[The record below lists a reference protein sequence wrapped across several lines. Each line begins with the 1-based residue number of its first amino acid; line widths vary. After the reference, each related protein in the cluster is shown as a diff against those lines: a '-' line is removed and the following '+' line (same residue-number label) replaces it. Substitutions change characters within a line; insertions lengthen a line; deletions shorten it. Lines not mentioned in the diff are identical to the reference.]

1 MRESKTKVS
10 RRQFL
15 ESTALGAAG
24 LMLGSST
31 APASVFGANDRVN
44 VGVVGAGGQGTS
56 LIRNLA
62 TVPNSKITAMCDIF
76 EPNLNKGVNLAGSQ
90 PKSFIDYR
98 KLIESKDVDAVVIAT
113 PLHMHYDVALAAL
126 GAGKHV
132 FVEKTM
138 MYSIRQCD
146 HIVQVTK
153 AHPSK
158 VFQVGHQ
165 HRFDPVIHKV
175 VAMAQDGALGKVT
188 HIRCMWHRNGNWRRP
203 VPKISF
209 DPRPWGYPDLE
220 HLINWRMYRNYS
232 GGLMC
237 ELGSHMIEICNLI
250 LGGPPASVT
259 GMGGIDYWK
268 DGRETFD
275 NVTVVY
281 NYPAGQK
288 VTFSSTTTN
297 AHDGEHIVIMGTEGT
312 IEMGWDKALY
322 FREKEKPELVNA
334 EGATVI
340 GSTGETMKA
349 STESQKEGAQ
359 VSPQDEQKRSAV
371 YRELESYVSCIRE
384 GKKAVVDA
392 HVGRN
397 AAAAVLSANRA
408 MEEGRV
414 VRIDSSQ
421 PAK

>member
-1 MRESKTKVS
+1 MSESKTKVT

-15 ESTALGAAG
+15 EATTLSAAG
-24 LMLGSST
+24 LMLGGSSS
-31 APASVFGANDRVN
+31 AASSLGANDRVN

-76 EPNLNKGVNLAGSQ
+76 EPNLSKGVNLAGSQ
-90 PKSFIDYR
+90 PKTFTDYR
-98 KLIESKDVDAVVIAT
+98 KMIASKDVDAVIIAT
-113 PLHMHYDVALAAL
+113 PLHSHFEIVLAAL
-126 GAGKHV
+126 NAGKHV

-138 MYSIRQCD
+138 AYSVLQCEQ
-146 HIVQVTK
+146 IVRASRT
-153 AHPSK
+153 HPSLI
-158 VFQVGHQ
+158 VQVGHQ

-175 VAMAQDGALGKVT
+175 VDMSRNGALGKVT

-203 VPKISF
+203 VPKINF

-220 HLINWRMYRNYS
+220 HLINWRMYKRYS

-250 LGGPPASVT
+250 IDASPTTVT

-288 VTFSSTTTN
+288 VSFSSTTTN

-322 FREKEKPELVNA
+322 FREKEPPELVKA

-340 GSTGETMKA
+340 GATGETMKA
-349 STESQKEGAQ
+349 STQSQKEGAQ
-359 VSPQDEQKRSAV
+359 VTPQEAPRRSAV
-371 YRELESYVSCIRE
+371 YLELESYVGCIRD

-392 HVGRN
+392 QVGRN
-397 AAAAVLSANRA
+397 AAVSVLCANQA

-414 VRIDSSQ
+414 V
-421 PAK
+421 KF

>member
-1 MRESKTKVS
+1 MNQSKTKLS
-10 RRQFL
+10 RRSFL
-15 ESTALGAAG
+15 ETTTLGAAG
-24 LMLGSST
+24 LMLGPPGV
-31 APASVFGANDRVN
+31 PASALRAIDQVN
-44 VGVVGAGGQGTS
+44 VGVVGAGGQGSS

-62 TVPNSKITAMCDIF
+62 TLPNSKITAVCDIF
-76 EPNLNKGVNLAGSQ
+76 EPNLRRGVNLAGNQ
-90 PKSFIDYR
+90 PRSFTDYR

-113 PLHMHYDVALAAL
+113 PLHSHSEMVLAAL

-138 MYSIRQCD
+138 AYSVPQCD
-146 HIVQVTK
+146 EIVRGSK
-153 AHPSK
+153 RHPSLIL
-158 VFQVGHQ
+158 QVGHQ

-175 VAMAQDGALGKVT
+175 VDMSTNGALGKVT

-203 VPKISF
+203 VPRINF
-209 DPRPWGYPDLE
+209 DPRPWGYADLE
-220 HLINWRMYRNYS
+220 HLINWRMYKRYS

-250 LGGPPASVT
+250 LGATPASVT

-275 NVTVVY
+275 NVIVVY
-281 NYPAGQK
+281 SYPSGQK

-297 AHDGEHIVIMGTEGT
+297 AHDGERIVIMGTEGT

-349 STESQKEGAQ
+349 STQSEKEGAQ
-359 VSPQDEQKRSAV
+359 VATQNAPRRSAV

-384 GKKAVVDA
+384 GKKAVVDVQ
-392 HVGRN
+392 VGRN
-397 AAAAVLSANRA
+397 AAVSVLSANQA

-414 VRIDSSQ
+414 VRM
-421 PAK
+421 

>member
-1 MRESKTKVS
+1 MSKSKVKLS
-10 RRQFL
+10 RRHFL
-15 ESTALGAAG
+15 EATAFGAAG
-24 LMLGSST
+24 LMIGPSSV
-31 APASVFGANDRVN
+31 PASALGANERVN
-44 VGVVGAGGQGTS
+44 TGVIGAGGQGSS

-62 TVPNSKITAMCDIF
+62 TVASSKITAICDIF

-90 PKSFIDYR
+90 PMTFIDYR
-98 KLIESKDVDAVVIAT
+98 KLIESKNVDAVLIAT
-113 PLHMHYDVALAAL
+113 PLHMHFEIALAAL
-126 GAGKHV
+126 DAGKHV

-138 MYSIRQCD
+138 MYSVKQCEQ
-146 HIVQVTK
+146 IVQATR
-153 AHPSK
+153 AHPSQ

-175 VAMAQDGALGKVT
+175 VAMSRDGALGKVT

-203 VPKISF
+203 VPTINF
-209 DPRPWGYPDLE
+209 DPKPWGYPDLE
-220 HLINWRMYRNYS
+220 HLINWRMYKRYS

-250 LGGPPASVT
+250 LGASPSAVT
-259 GMGGIDYWK
+259 GLGGIDYWK

-275 NVTVVY
+275 NVVVVY
-281 NYPAGQK
+281 TYPAGQK

-297 AHDGEHIVIMGTEGT
+297 AHDGERIVIMGTEGT

-322 FREKEKPELVNA
+322 FREKEPPELVKA

-340 GSTGETMKA
+340 GATGETMKA
-349 STESQKEGAQ
+349 STQSQKEGAQ
-359 VSPQDEQKRSAV
+359 VTPQEAPRRSAV
-371 YRELESYVSCIRE
+371 YLELESYVGCIRD

-392 HVGRN
+392 QVGRN
-397 AAAAVLSANRA
+397 AAVSVLCANQA

-414 VRIDSSQ
+414 V
-421 PAK
+421 KF

>member
-1 MRESKTKVS
+1 MTESKLRLS
-10 RRQFL
+10 RRNFL
-15 ESTALGAAG
+15 EGTTLSAAG
-24 LMLGSST
+24 LMLGSSRV
-31 APASVFGANDRVN
+31 PASAMRANDRVN
-44 VGVVGAGGQGTS
+44 IGVIGAGSQGTS

-62 TVPNSKITAMCDIF
+62 MVANAKIAAMCDIF
-76 EPNLNKGVNLAGSQ
+76 EPNLNKGISLAGSQ
-90 PKSFIDYR
+90 PRSFTDYR
-98 KLIESKDVDAVVIAT
+98 KLIESKDVDGVVIAT
-113 PLHMHYDVALAAL
+113 PLHMHYDIAMAAL
-126 GAGKHV
+126 EASKHV

-138 MYSIRQCD
+138 MYSMKQCD
-146 HIVQVTK
+146 QILQATR
-153 AHPSK
+153 ARASQ

-175 VAMAQDGALGKVT
+175 VDMSRDGALGKVT
-188 HIRCMWHRNGNWRRP
+188 HIRCMWHRNGDWRRP
-203 VPKISF
+203 VPKINF
-209 DPRPWGYPDLE
+209 DPSPWGYPDLE
-220 HLINWRMYRNYS
+220 HLINWRMYKRYS

-250 LGGPPASVT
+250 LGSTPAAVT

-275 NVTVVY
+275 NVVAVY

-322 FREKEKPELVNA
+322 FREKEPPELVKA

-340 GSTGETMKA
+340 GATGETMKT
-349 STESQKEGAQ
+349 STQSQKEGAQ
-359 VSPQDEQKRSAV
+359 VAPQDAERRSAV
-371 YRELESYVSCIRE
+371 YRELESYVSCIRD
-384 GKKAVVDA
+384 GKKAVVD
-392 HVGRN
+392 VQTGRN
-397 AAAAVLSANRA
+397 AAVSVLSANLA

-414 VRIDSSQ
+414 VKI
-421 PAK
+421 

>member
-1 MRESKTKVS
+1 MNDSKTKVS

-15 ESTALGAAG
+15 ETTAIGAAG
-24 LMLGSST
+24 LVLSSRSS
-31 APASVFGANDRVN
+31 PASPLGANDRVN
-44 VGVVGAGGQGTS
+44 IGLVGAGGQGTS
-56 LIRNLA
+56 LLRNLA
-62 TVPNSKITAMCDIF
+62 TVPNSKITAVCDIF
-76 EPNLNKGVNLAGSQ
+76 GPNLNKGVDLAGSQ
-90 PKSFIDYR
+90 PKPFTDYR
-98 KLIESKDVDAVVIAT
+98 KMIESKDVDAVIIAT
-113 PLHMHYDVALAAL
+113 PLHSHFAMVLAAL
-126 GAGKHV
+126 AAGKHV

-138 MYSIRQCD
+138 AYSVAQCEQ
-146 HIVQVTK
+146 IV
-153 AHPSK
+153 AASGRHPSLI
-158 VFQVGHQ
+158 VQVGHQ

-175 VAMAQDGALGKVT
+175 VDMSRKGALGKVT

-203 VPKISF
+203 VPKINF

-220 HLINWRMYRNYS
+220 HLINWRMYKRYS

-250 LGGPPASVT
+250 IDATPASVT

-275 NVTVVY
+275 NVIAVY

-349 STESQKEGAQ
+349 STQSQKEGAQ
-359 VSPQDEQKRSAV
+359 VAPQDAPKRSAV

-384 GKKAVVDA
+384 GKKAVVDVR
-392 HVGRN
+392 VGRN
-397 AAAAVLSANRA
+397 AAVAVLSANRA

-414 VRIDSSQ
+414 VRI
-421 PAK
+421 

>member
-1 MRESKTKVS
+1 MSEIKTKLS
-10 RRQFL
+10 RRGFL
-15 ESTALGAAG
+15 EATTLGAAG
-24 LMLGSST
+24 LMLSSSSRG
-31 APASVFGANDRVN
+31 ASAWRAIDRVN
-44 VGVVGAGGQGTS
+44 VGVIGAGGQGSS
-56 LIRNLA
+56 LIRSLA

-90 PKSFIDYR
+90 PAKFTDYR
-98 KLIESKDVDAVVIAT
+98 KLFESKDVDAVVIAT
-113 PLHMHYDVALAAL
+113 PLHMHYEIALAAL
-126 GAGKHV
+126 DAGKHV

-138 MYSIRQCD
+138 MYSVKQCD
-146 HIVQVTK
+146 QIVQATK
-153 AHPSK
+153 AHTSQ

-175 VAMAQDGALGKVT
+175 VDMSRDGALGKVT

-203 VPKISF
+203 VPKVNF
-209 DPRPWGYPDLE
+209 DPSPWGYPDLE
-220 HLINWRMYRNYS
+220 HLINWRMYKRYS

-250 LGGPPASVT
+250 IGATPASVT
-259 GMGGIDYWK
+259 GMGGIDFWK

-275 NVTVVY
+275 NVMVVY
-281 NYPAGQK
+281 NYPAGEK

-312 IEMGWDKALY
+312 IEMSWDKALY
-322 FREKEKPELVNA
+322 FREKEQPELVKA

-359 VSPQDEQKRSAV
+359 VAPQDAQRRSAI

-392 HVGRN
+392 QVGRN
-397 AAAAVLSANRA
+397 AAASVLSANQA

-414 VRIDSSQ
+414 VKI
-421 PAK
+421 

>member
-1 MRESKTKVS
+1 MSESKAKLS
-10 RRQFL
+10 RRNFL
-15 ESTALGAAG
+15 EATTLGAAG
-24 LMLGSST
+24 LMLGSSRV
-31 APASVFGANDRVN
+31 PAFALGANDRVN
-44 VGVVGAGGQGTS
+44 VGVIGAGSQGSS
-56 LIRNLA
+56 LIRSLA
-62 TVPNSKITAMCDIF
+62 TVPNSKITGMCDIF

-90 PKSFIDYR
+90 PKTFIDYR

-113 PLHMHYDVALAAL
+113 PLHMHYEIALASL
-126 GAGKHV
+126 DAGKHV

-138 MYSIRQCD
+138 MYSIKQCEQ
-146 HIVQVTK
+146 IILATR
-153 AHPSK
+153 AHASQ

-175 VAMAQDGALGKVT
+175 VDMSKDGAIGKVT
-188 HIRCMWHRNGNWRRP
+188 HIRCMWHRNGDWRRP
-203 VPKISF
+203 VPTINF
-209 DPRPWGYPDLE
+209 DPSPWGYPDLD
-220 HLINWRMYRNYS
+220 HLINWRMYKRYS

-237 ELGSHMIEICNLI
+237 ELGSHMIEVCNLI
-250 LGGPPASVT
+250 IGATPAAVT

-312 IEMGWDKALY
+312 IEMGWDKAVY
-322 FREKEKPELVNA
+322 FREKEAPELVKA

-340 GSTGETMKA
+340 GATGETMKA
-349 STESQKEGAQ
+349 STQSQKEGAQ
-359 VSPQDEQKRSAV
+359 VAPQDAQKRSAV
-371 YRELESYVSCIRE
+371 YRELESYVSCIRD
-384 GKKAVVDA
+384 GKKAVVDVQA
-392 HVGRN
+392 GRN
-397 AAAAVLSANRA
+397 AAVSVLSANQA

-414 VRIDSSQ
+414 VKI
-421 PAK
+421 

>member
-1 MRESKTKVS
+1 MSKSKIS

-15 ESTALGAAG
+15 EATTTSAAG
-24 LMLGSST
+24 LMLLGSSGV
-31 APASVFGANDRVN
+31 PASALGANDRVN

-62 TVPNSKITAMCDIF
+62 TVPNSKITGMCDIF
-76 EPNLNKGVNLAGSQ
+76 EPNLSKGVDLAGSQ
-90 PKSFIDYR
+90 PKSFTDYR
-98 KLIESKDVDAVVIAT
+98 KLIESKGVDAVVIAT
-113 PLHMHYDVALAAL
+113 PLHSHSEIVLASL
-126 GAGKHV
+126 EAGKHV

-138 MYSIRQCD
+138 AYSLIQC
-146 HIVQVTK
+146 HQIVR
-153 AHPSK
+153 AAGRHPSL
-158 VFQVGHQ
+158 VVQVGHQ
-165 HRFDPVIHKV
+165 HRFDPVIRKV
-175 VAMAQDGALGKVT
+175 VDMSRDGALGKVT

-203 VPKISF
+203 VPRVNF

-220 HLINWRMYRNYS
+220 HLINWRMYKRYS

-250 LGGPPASVT
+250 IGAPPASVT

-281 NYPAGQK
+281 NYPEGQK
-288 VTFSSTTTN
+288 VSFSSTTTN

-312 IEMGWDKALY
+312 IEMSWDKALY

-340 GSTGETMKA
+340 GSTGETMKS

-359 VSPQDEQKRSAV
+359 LATQDAQKKSALFK
-371 YRELESYVSCIRE
+371 ELESYVTCIRE
-384 GKKAVVDA
+384 SKKAIVD
-392 HVGRN
+392 VRTGRN
-397 AAAAVLSANRA
+397 AAVAVLSANLA
-408 MEEGRV
+408 MEQGRV
-414 VRIDSSQ
+414 VRI
-421 PAK
+421 